1 MNKRG
6 EETRK
11 HIKKCACSL
20 FAEKGFKQVTMKD
33 ICEAAH
39 LSRGGLYCHYEST
52 RSIFQEIIDEMM
64 GQQEHT
70 IDLKIRQGRPAVAIL
85 DEILNRYSDEMLD
98 NRMSL
103 SVAIYEYF
111 SIRDITTQDDTLY
124 EQYLASADTWKKL
137 IRYGIGRHEF
147 NEVDIPAVIDLII
160 FSYQGVRM
168 YSKLMPID
176 KEIPTRI
183 MQEIRQI
190 LVRRD
195 QDGNDL

>member
-1 MNKRG
+1 
-6 EETRK
+6 
-11 HIKKCACSL
+11 
-20 FAEKGFKQVTMKD
+20 
-33 ICEAAH
+33 
-39 LSRGGLYCHYEST
+39 
-52 RSIFQEIIDEMM
+52 MM

-183 MQEIRQI
+183 MQEIRRI